1 MAHKRLNH
9 PVQINTDILN
19 KWLTGRGKQPVT
31 WAALVEAL
39 NNIELSTLAGD
50 IQDQQVSFWP
60 ANCKHG
66 NAYTIVCT
74 VECYHTVCALFCIP

>member
-1 MAHKRLNH
+1 MAHERLNH

-50 IQDQQVSFWP
+50 IRTSKCPSDQQTASM
-60 ANCKHG
+60 
-66 NAYTIVCT
+66 
-74 VECYHTVCALFCIP
+74 EMHTQ